1 LGALTSDLAED
12 MLRQMIRRII
22 ASFFLAALP
31 ALAQLP
37 PVTRDAIDATVKKTL
52 ADAGVASASVA
63 VVKDAKIAYAQAYG
77 DARLNPRTPANPAMR
92 YKIGS
97 NTKQFT
103 ATAALLLCEQG
114 KISLDDSVAKYFPG
128 LTRANQVT
136 IRQLLSHTS
145 GYEDYYPLD
154 YVAPFMARKTTPQ
167 AILDSWAKKP
177 LNFDPG
183 TKWQYSNTNYVI
195 AGQIV
200 EKAAGMPLFDFLRK
214 KVFDPLG
221 MHSTIDVDRDKWNPQ
236 DPVGYTRFALG
247 PSRPAE
253 SEGSGWTD
261 AAGELAM
268 SAGDLALWDI
278 SLMNGSIL
286 KPESLRALT
295 TEVLLKNGAGT
306 GYALG
311 LGVSNRD
318 GHRIWAHGGGV
329 AGFISRNM
337 TLPDDRMSIAVFTN
351 QDDPAAARIAQDI
364 EQILLAPPADPQAA
378 PSLQTARRIFQ
389 DLQQG
394 KLDRGQFTA
403 DANAYF
409 TPQAVADFTAS
420 LGPLGAATGFVQ
432 TRAEDRGGMRHRG
445 YSIRTATKSLTLSTF
460 TTPDGKLAQY
470 LIYPAAGN

>member
-1 LGALTSDLAED
+1 
-12 MLRQMIRRII
+12 MLRQMIRKRIT
-22 ASFFLAALP
+22 SLFLAALP

-37 PVTRDAIDATVKKTL
+37 PVTQDAIDAAVKKTL
-52 ADAGVASASVA
+52 AASGVASASIA
-63 VVKDAKIAYAQAYG
+63 VVKDAKIAYAHAYG
-77 DARLNPRTPANPAMR
+77 DARLDPRTPASPAMR

-103 ATAALLLCEQG
+103 ATAVLLLCEQG
-114 KISLDDSVAKYFPG
+114 KLSLDDSVAKYFPG
-128 LTRANQVT
+128 LTRASQITV
-136 IRQLLSHTS
+136 RQLLSHTS

-167 AILDSWAKKP
+167 AILDGWAKKP

-200 EKAAGMPLFDFLRK
+200 EKAAGMPLFDFLRQ
-214 KVFDPLG
+214 KVFDPLQ
-221 MHSTIDVDRDKWNPQ
+221 MHSAIDVDRGQWNPK

-253 SEGSGWTD
+253 SEGSGWAD

-311 LGVSNRD
+311 LGVSNRE

-337 TLPDDRMSIAVFTN
+337 TLPDDRISITVFTN

-364 EQILLAPPADPQAA
+364 EQILIAPPADPQAA
-378 PSLQTARRIFQ
+378 PSLQTAHRIFQ

-394 KLDRGQFTA
+394 KFDRSLFTA

-409 TPQAVADFTAS
+409 TPQAVADFAAS
-420 LGPLGAATGFVQ
+420 LSPLGAATSFVQ
-432 TRAEDRGGMRHRG
+432 TRAGDRGGMRYRDF
-445 YSIRTATKSLTLSTF
+445 SIRTATRSLTLSTF

-470 LIYPAAGN
+470 LIHPAAGSN

>member
-1 LGALTSDLAED
+1 LTSVRAGD
-12 MLRQMIRRII
+12 MLRQMIRTGITVL
-22 ASFFLAALP
+22 FLAALP
-31 ALAQLP
+31 ALAQLS
-37 PVTRDAIDATVKKTL
+37 PVTRDAIDAAVKKTL
-52 ADAGVASASVA
+52 ASSGVASASIAVA
-63 VVKDAKIAYAQAYG
+63 QDARIAYAHAYG
-77 DARLNPRTPANPAMR
+77 NARLDPRTPATPAMR

-103 ATAALLLCEQG
+103 ATAVLLLCEQG
-114 KISLDDSVAKYFPG
+114 KLSLDDSVAKYLPG
-128 LTRANQVT
+128 LTRANQIT

-167 AILDSWAKKP
+167 AILDGWAKKP
-177 LNFDPG
+177 LNFEPG
-183 TKWQYSNTNYVI
+183 TRWQYSNTNYVI

-200 EKAAGMPLFDFLRK
+200 EKAAGIPLFDFLRQR
-214 KVFDPLG
+214 VFGPLQ
-221 MHSTIDVDRDKWNPQ
+221 MHSAIDVDRDQWSPK

-247 PSRPAE
+247 PPRPVE
-253 SEGSGWTD
+253 SEGSGWAD

-278 SLMNGSIL
+278 ALMKGSIL
-286 KPESLRALT
+286 KPESLRELT
-295 TEVLLKNGAGT
+295 REVLLKNGAGT

-337 TLPDDRMSIAVFTN
+337 TLPDDRISITVFTN
-351 QDDPAAARIAQDI
+351 QDDPAAGRIAQDI
-364 EQILLAPPADPQAA
+364 EQILIAPPADPQAA
-378 PSLQTARRIFQ
+378 ASLQTARRIFE

-394 KLDRGQFTA
+394 KFDRTQFTA

-420 LGPLGAATGFVQ
+420 LRTLGAVTTFVQ
-432 TRAEDRGGMRHRG
+432 TRAGDRGGMRYRDF
-445 YSIRTATKSLTLSTF
+445 SIRTATRSLTLSTF
-460 TTPDGKLAQY
+460 TTVDGKLAQY
-470 LIYPAAGN
+470 LIHPAGN